1 MPSQWSWSLSLQR
14 ELPWWGLF
22 GEVAYVGAH
31 GQNLMRRPDINLPS
45 FADREANAA
54 GPRYNTNYLRPYKG
68 YANIEMGLSDANSSY
83 NALQVFL
90 SKRRG
95 DLSFTLNYT
104 LGRAYDNGSGNFDNP
119 ADGYEDL
126 DYYWGPSDFDRTH
139 IFVATWSYS
148 LPFFRNNQGLLGN
161 LLGGWQVSGI
171 TRYQTGAPITVLGNT
186 SIGGR
191 RADYTGQEIYL
202 DERINP
208 TTGVVQWINPAA
220 FAPAPEGRPGN
231 ATRGQV
237 RGPSYSV
244 WDISLRKEFR
254 ISGDVRMQIQA
265 DFFNAF
271 NRVNWANPNN
281 SQTPNLSNAGFG
293 TITAINGQPRNIQL
307 GARIMF

>member
-1 MPSQWSWSLSLQR
+1 M
-14 ELPWWGLF
+14 
-22 GEVAYVGAH
+22 GAH

-191 RADYTGQEIYL
+191 RADYTGGEIYL

-220 FAPAPEGRPGN
+220 FAPAPEGRRRQQPPAARSAGRRTPSGTSRCARSSGSPATSGCRSRRTSSTPSTASTG
-231 ATRGQV
+231 ATRTTARPPTCPTPGSA
-237 RGPSYSV
+237 PSRPST
-244 WDISLRKEFR
+244 DSRATSSSAPASCSSIR
-254 ISGDVRMQIQA
+254 IRPGRA
-265 DFFNAF
+265 TRPGRFC
-271 NRVNWANPNN
+271 
-281 SQTPNLSNAGFG
+281 LS
-293 TITAINGQPRNIQL
+293 L
-307 GARIMF
+307 GASSE